1 MYGGHHA
8 AHLSS
13 FSLAPCGSAPDRGSG
28 LRRPGTDRDPCR
40 FRSFPSCR
48 NRSLHRLCPRRSG
61 LFDRSPQRVYGA
73 YVTFGPGA
81 RTDWHTHPL
90 GQTLIV
96 TFGTGLTQEWGGPIR
111 TIHQGDVIICRLNV
125 KHWHGAAPGSAMTHL
140 AIGEREDG
148 KSVTWME
155 KVTAGQYPEK

>member
-1 MYGGHHA
+1 MQHTSPLSLWLLA
-8 AHLSS
+8 AAL
-13 FSLAPCGSAPDRGSG
+13 LTAAPASAA
-28 LRRPGTDRDPCR
+28 PGQTRDPCR

-111 TIHQGDVIICRLNV
+111 TIHQG
-125 KHWHGAAPGSAMTHL
+125 T
-140 AIGEREDG
+140 
-148 KSVTWME
+148 
-155 KVTAGQYPEK
+155 